1 MDLRQ
6 PPLSARPSVKSLR
19 GKVVR
24 VPRKSLKSARK
35 SNQERVQKCKGCRIK
50 LIKKAVQLS
59 FAIEVASVFVQCI
72 RTKSLFNDFPF

>member
-35 SNQERVQKCKGCRIK
+35 SNQERVQKCKGCRILK
-50 LIKKAVQLS
+50 HT
-59 FAIEVASVFVQCI
+59 EVMVLKFK
-72 RTKSLFNDFPF
+72 T